1 MSKNEILAH
10 AKRIHKRAK
19 KNASIFVSTFRS
31 HLVTL
36 LISALGLVAALRWND
51 VIKRTIDLVFP
62 SSSLGLYYDY
72 LSAIILT
79 VIIVLIILLL
89 SRLEGLKEKQA
100 RKLVKK
106 FTS

>member
-10 AKRIHKRAK
+10 AKRIRKRAK
-19 KNASIFVSTFRS
+19 KNASEFVSTFRS

-51 VIKRTIDLVFP
+51 VIKQTIDLVFP
-62 SSSLGLYYDY
+62 SSSVGLYYNY

-79 VIIVLIILLL
+79 LIIVLIILLL
-89 SRLEGLKEKQA
+89 SRLEGLKEKQT